1 MATKEAAYSRFIL
14 ARKSDFSRIAY
25 RTQGE
30 YSADDLAQEVW
41 LMVESIEVKL
51 GRPIDFDSPSD
62 QHQVLGWVFNQCVKY
77 CDKTIRSAIKLD
89 KYWESE
95 ESDFMSHVFDGMM
108 ADDGADP
115 FKQLQAAEEIDE
127 FWDAVLKSY
136 SQLTAYII
144 LLDRVGGAQKDLA
157 QYLGVLL
164 NTLRERLLRAKAH
177 AFKQPSLF
185 DGVQKIGLD
194 FLPLTARGFANSM
207 CVHLIGDQYEWSF

>member
-1 MATKEAAYSRFIL
+1 MATKEAAYTRFIL
-14 ARKSDFSRIAY
+14 ARKSDFSRIAH

-41 LMVESIEVKL
+41 LLVDSIEGKL

-62 QHQVLGWVFNQCVKY
+62 QRQVLGWVFNQCVKY

-89 KYWESE
+89 KYWEDE

-108 ADDGADP
+108 ADNGADP
-115 FKQLQAAEEIDE
+115 FKQLLAAEEIDE

-157 QYLGVLL
+157 EYLAVVLG
-164 NTLRERLLRAKAH
+164 TLRRRLQRAKAH
-177 AFKQPSLF
+177 TLRQPSLF

-194 FLPLTARGFANSM
+194 FLPLIARGFASPM
-207 CVHLIGDQYEWSF
+207 SIHLIGNQYEWSF